1 LNTLLPEELE
11 ALVCVLVLVADVV
24 VVLPFPPPVIVAVA
38 APPPSPVVI
47 GDPPI
52 WDASVA
58 RREVTTGWSA
68 GSQIPA
74 DPEVGFMPTWPGS
87 QQT

>member
-1 LNTLLPEELE
+1 MNTELPLELE
-11 ALVCVLVLVADVV
+11 ALVWVLVLAGDVV
-24 VVLPFPPPVIVAVA
+24 VVLALPPAVVVAVA
-38 APPPSPVVI
+38 APPPGPVVI
-47 GDPPI
+47 GGPPI